1 MNGLDRRTFLA
12 SSLLAGTVLVNGPR
26 ASAREA
32 EELAE
37 RRVWDVIVI
46 GAGVSGLSAAAEI
59 RRAGKSVLVLEARDR
74 IGGRMWTDRTSMSIP
89 IERGCELIHGGPHV
103 STWRYVK
110 SEKLRTKMFRRYFR
124 KVNAGDPWQPR
135 DIVAHFFFPRGKPAG
150 LRLPLPAPGPG
161 QTGEAYLR
169 SLGLPPENWPVN
181 VHRLAIDS
189 EPLYNQPATHIVD
202 MLERC
207 IRISD
212 DPSLFEAVP
221 LPDPDDPAR
230 DNGDYRVVGGYD
242 QILKPIASGLDILL
256 STKVERVAWSGSGVE
271 ILAGACIY
279 KGSRCIVTL
288 PAGVLAAET
297 VRFERPLPEPKRQNL
312 RGFAYL
318 PVFKSILEFD
328 HQVLSFSGAP
338 TDQAAIYT
346 HDPKSMWNASWGTPG
361 FVGEIWVNWSTGDAA
376 RRLWALPPEQRFEAS
391 LEQVRLAAGDN
402 GIRYRKAAIH
412 DWANDPYAMGA

>member
-135 DIVAHFFFPRGKPAG
+135 DIVAHFSFRGAS
-150 LRLPLPAPGPG
+150 LRVSVS
-161 QTGEAYLR
+161 R
-169 SLGLPPENWPVN
+169 SLRPVQ
-181 VHRLAIDS
+181 VR
-189 EPLYNQPATHIVD
+189 
-202 MLERC
+202 R
-207 IRISD
+207 
-212 DPSLFEAVP
+212 
-221 LPDPDDPAR
+221 AR
-230 DNGDYRVVGGYD
+230 
-242 QILKPIASGLDILL
+242 PI
-256 STKVERVAWSGSGVE
+256 
-271 ILAGACIY
+271 
-279 KGSRCIVTL
+279 
-288 PAGVLAAET
+288 
-297 VRFERPLPEPKRQNL
+297 
-312 RGFAYL
+312 
-318 PVFKSILEFD
+318 
-328 HQVLSFSGAP
+328 SGAL
-338 TDQAAIYT
+338 DCR
-346 HDPKSMWNASWGTPG
+346 PK
-361 FVGEIWVNWSTGDAA
+361 TG
-376 RRLWALPPEQRFEAS
+376 R
-391 LEQVRLAAGDN
+391 
-402 GIRYRKAAIH
+402 
-412 DWANDPYAMGA
+412 

>member
-189 EPLYNQPATHIVD
+189 RAPL
-202 MLERC
+202 
-207 IRISD
+207 
-212 DPSLFEAVP
+212 
-221 LPDPDDPAR
+221 
-230 DNGDYRVVGGYD
+230 
-242 QILKPIASGLDILL
+242 
-256 STKVERVAWSGSGVE
+256 
-271 ILAGACIY
+271 
-279 KGSRCIVTL
+279 
-288 PAGVLAAET
+288 
-297 VRFERPLPEPKRQNL
+297 
-312 RGFAYL
+312 
-318 PVFKSILEFD
+318 
-328 HQVLSFSGAP
+328 
-338 TDQAAIYT
+338 
-346 HDPKSMWNASWGTPG
+346 
-361 FVGEIWVNWSTGDAA
+361 
-376 RRLWALPPEQRFEAS
+376 
-391 LEQVRLAAGDN
+391 
-402 GIRYRKAAIH
+402 
-412 DWANDPYAMGA
+412 